1 MRHLFIFWIAA
12 LLATLNVETHSTTG
26 IAWRSTADA
35 QPSQSD
41 ELEDLDELNTG
52 STPKRAASP
61 KSTRPSPTSKG
72 KQRLKV
78 TQVDRGGSKNA

>member
-35 QPSQSD
+35 QPSQRD
-41 ELEDLDELNTG
+41 ELEDLDELKPAG
-52 STPKRAASP
+52 TPKRATDP
-61 KSTRPSPTSKG
+61 
-72 KQRLKV
+72 
-78 TQVDRGGSKNA
+78 